1 MAKGLFDD
9 AIAARDAKL
18 TEISHQPAKERNQV
32 AAIVG
37 GVNAKSGQT
46 ATGVKKSGEAYG
58 KCAED
63 LCVEALGGAAAD
75 VLLSPAV
82 RPRTNEV
89 IPVCKR
95 CQTKYSKDHFPPGTP
110 FEE

>member
-1 MAKGLFDD
+1 MAKGEFAD

-18 TEISHQPAKERNQV
+18 AEVRNLPSKERNQI

-37 GVNAKSGQT
+37 GVNTKSGET
-46 ATGVKKSGEAYG
+46 ATGVKKTGEAYG

-63 LCVEALGGAAAD
+63 LCVEALGGTVAH
-75 VLLSPAV
+75 VLLSPAI
-82 RPRTNEV
+82 RPRTNGV
-89 IPVCKR
+89 VPVCKR
-95 CQTKYSKDHFPPGTP
+95 CQTKYRKDQFPPDTP

>member
-1 MAKGLFDD
+1 VAKGSFDD

-18 TEISHQPAKERNQV
+18 KEISSLPSKERNQI

-37 GVNAKSGQT
+37 GVNTQSGQT
-46 ATGVKKSGEAYG
+46 GTGIKKSGEAYG

-63 LCVEALGGAAAD
+63 LCVEALGGKQAD
-75 VLLSPAV
+75 VLLSPAI

-89 IPVCKR
+89 LPVCKR
-95 CQTKYSKDHFPPGTP
+95 CQTKYVKDQFPPGTP

>member
-1 MAKGLFDD
+1 MGSFAD

-18 TEISHQPAKERNQV
+18 TEVSRLSSKERNQI

-37 GVNAKSGQT
+37 GVNTKSGQT

-63 LCVEALGGAAAD
+63 LCVEALGGTPAD
-75 VLLSPAV
+75 VLLSPAI
-82 RPRTNEV
+82 RPRTSEV
-89 IPVCKR
+89 VPVCKR
-95 CQTKYSKDHFPPGTP
+95 CQTKYSKDQFPPGTS